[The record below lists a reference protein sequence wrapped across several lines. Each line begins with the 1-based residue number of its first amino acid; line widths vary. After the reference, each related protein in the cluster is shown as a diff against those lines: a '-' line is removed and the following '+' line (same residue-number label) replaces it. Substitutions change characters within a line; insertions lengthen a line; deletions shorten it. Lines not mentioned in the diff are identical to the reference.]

1 MTDFT
6 VTDILLAVLILLVG
20 FGELLR
26 LQAARALK
34 RALDTSAQL
43 VALELAKSDALTRAQ
58 LNEIYNKV
66 DGRLDLALD
75 KVTRLE
81 TALAKERGVDPP
93 SPNPLAMHAVQ
104 PLEE

>member
-6 VTDILLAVLILLVG
+6 VTDILLALLILLVG

-26 LQAARALK
+26 LHTARELK
-34 RALDTSAQL
+34 RAVDVSARL
-43 VALELAKSDALTRAQ
+43 VALELAKSDALTRNQ

-81 TALAKERGVDPP
+81 TALAKERGVEPP
-93 SPNPLAMHAVQ
+93 PANPLSPHTVP

>member
-1 MTDFT
+1 MTNFT
-6 VTDILLAVLILLVG
+6 VTDILLAILILLVG

-34 RALDTSAQL
+34 RALDTTAQL
-43 VALELAKSDALTRAQ
+43 VALELAKSDALTRTQ

-81 TALAKERGVDPP
+81 TALAKERGVEPP
-93 SPNPLAMHAVQ
+93 PANPLSPNTVPPLV
-104 PLEE
+104 E